1 MAAAPA
7 CRAVP
12 FGRPALAATR
22 APSER
27 RVAGRCRVEP
37 KGASD
42 TFIVHGQACSA
53 SKLHPTCTH
62 DPASRR
68 PPEGRS
74 YTIDISDVM
83 GPDLAVTPPPPHP
96 IPTPA
101 PHKKNI
107 FINEHFAGKSH
118 KQITQKQN
126 QSLVEIS
133 SSHPF
138 HHGLTS
144 LAYNI
149 PIPVLFL

>member
-1 MAAAPA
+1 MA
-7 CRAVP
+7 
-12 FGRPALAATR
+12 GQ
-22 APSER
+22 
-27 RVAGRCRVEP
+27 CRVEP

-62 DPASRR
+62 DLASRR

-83 GPDLAVTPPPPHP
+83 GPDLEVTPRPPHP

-101 PHKKNI
+101 PRKKYLY
-107 FINEHFAGKSH
+107 
-118 KQITQKQN
+118 
-126 QSLVEIS
+126 QSTFCWKFLYTKFYRSKTKVLLKFQA
-133 SSHPF
+133 HTF